1 MLKQEKSQL
10 YFLEKKLQKKL
21 KLTFKARKKLLQDTF
36 LKYNFP
42 PFFVED
48 DFKSLEMTNYFNEY
62 FYA

>member
-1 MLKQEKSQL
+1 MLRQEKSQL

-21 KLTFKARKKLLQDTF
+21 KLILRLEKNFFKKLF